1 MKGSWPM
8 LDLNGRVALVTGSSR
23 GIGRAVAEQLARQG
37 AQVAINYHS
46 HKEAAQ
52 EVVDLIEAEDGQ
64 AIALQGDVRRGEDAK
79 SLVLG
84 TTEEFGRLDIL
95 VNNAGT
101 TRDTLLIRMKA
112 EDWDL
117 VHETTLKGAFHI
129 TQAAQ
134 RPMLKQRYGRIINMT
149 SISGLIGQ
157 AGQANYS
164 AAKAG
169 LIGFT
174 KAVARELASRNI
186 TANAVAPGYVVTDL
200 TKDLPDELV
209 ETMLQLTPMGR
220 PGTVDDVAH
229 LVGFLASEE
238 ASFITGQVISVDG
251 GMTMT

>member
-1 MKGSWPM
+1 M
-8 LDLNGRVALVTGSSR
+8 LDLSGRVALITGSSR
-23 GIGRAVAEQLARQG
+23 GIGRAVAEQLAGQG
-37 AQVAINYHS
+37 AQVAINYQS
-46 HKEAAQ
+46 QEEAAQ
-52 EVVDLIEAEDGQ
+52 EVVDQIKAKAGQ
-64 AIALQGDVRRGEDAK
+64 AIALQGDVRRGDDAK
-79 SLVLG
+79 ALVQG
-84 TTEEFGRLDIL
+84 TTERFGRLDIL

-117 VHETTLKGAFHI
+117 VHETTLKGAFHL
-129 TQAAQ
+129 TQAAH

-200 TKDLPDELV
+200 TRELPAELIQSLV
-209 ETMLQLTPMGR
+209 ELTPMGR
-220 PGTVDDVAH
+220 PGTVEDVAH

>member
-1 MKGSWPM
+1 M
-8 LDLNGRVALVTGSSR
+8 LNLTERVALVTGSSR

-37 AQVAINYHS
+37 AQVAVNYQS
-46 HKEAAQ
+46 QGDAAQ
-52 EVVDLIEAEDGQ
+52 EVVDQIQAEGGQ
-64 AIALQGDVRRGEDAK
+64 AIALQGDVRSQDDAK
-79 SLVLG
+79 ALVKG
-84 TTEEFGRLDIL
+84 TTERFGRLDIL

-101 TRDTLLIRMKA
+101 TRDTLLIRMKP

-117 VHETTLKGAFHI
+117 VHETTLKGAYHV

-149 SISGLIGQ
+149 SISGIIGQ

-200 TKDLPDELV
+200 TKDLPAELV
-209 ETMLQLTPMGR
+209 DAMLDLTPMGR
-220 PGTVDDVAH
+220 PGTVEDVAH

>member
-1 MKGSWPM
+1 M
-8 LDLNGRVALVTGSSR
+8 LDLSGRVALVTGSSR
-23 GIGRAVAEQLARQG
+23 GIGRAVAQQLARQG

-46 HKEAAQ
+46 QEAAAQ
-52 EVVDLIEAEDGQ
+52 EALERIEAEGGQ
-64 AIALQGDVRRGEDAK
+64 AIALQGDVRRGEDAR
-79 SLVLG
+79 SLVEA
-84 TTEEFGRLDIL
+84 TTERFGRLDIL

-101 TRDTLLIRMKA
+101 TRDTLLIRMKP

-117 VHETTLKGAFHI
+117 VHETTLKGAFHM
-129 TQAAQ
+129 TQAGH

-149 SISGLIGQ
+149 SISGILGQ

-200 TKDLPDELV
+200 TKDLPAELV
-209 ETMLQLTPMGR
+209 ESMLQLTPIGR
-220 PGTVDDVAH
+220 AGTVEDVAYV
-229 LVGFLASEE
+229 VGFLASEE

-251 GMTMT
+251 GMTMA